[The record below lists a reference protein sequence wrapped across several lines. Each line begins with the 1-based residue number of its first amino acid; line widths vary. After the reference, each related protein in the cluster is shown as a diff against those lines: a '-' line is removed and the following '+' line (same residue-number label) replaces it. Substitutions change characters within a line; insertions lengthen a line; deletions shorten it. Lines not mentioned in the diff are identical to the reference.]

1 MATLGKVCTDQPRKG
16 EKMAAFESKKYSW
29 KSGYS
34 YRVSAETVGN
44 VLEKIE
50 QRKGSA
56 TSEDFLEYSRS
67 EDAETHEMF
76 EWDDAIAAEKYRL
89 RQSAQIINQ
98 LQIEITYEET
108 QTSDTEIILDVPIH
122 TVKTSAF
129 VNVGERYSNR
139 PTEKAT
145 YVNVIDAMK
154 DVDKRKQVLKNASA
168 SLEAFKQKYK
178 GFKEL
183 DRVIIE
189 IDNFQR
195 ALEES

>member
-1 MATLGKVCTDQPRKG
+1 
-16 EKMAAFESKKYSW
+16 MAAFESKKYSW

-34 YRVSAETVGN
+34 YSVSAEIVGN

-56 TSEDFLEYSRS
+56 TSEDFLEYSRN

-98 LQIEITYEET
+98 LQIEITYEEA
-108 QTSDTEIILDVPIH
+108 QTTDTEIILEVPNH
-122 TVKTSAF
+122 TIKTSAF
-129 VNVGERYSNR
+129 VNVGERYSK

-154 DVDKRKQVLKNASA
+154 DADKRKQVLKNASA

>member
-1 MATLGKVCTDQPRKG
+1 
-16 EKMAAFESKKYSW
+16 MAAFESKKYSW

-34 YRVSAETVGN
+34 YRVSAETVGS

-56 TSEDFLEYSRS
+56 TSEDFLEYSRN

-108 QTSDTEIILDVPIH
+108 QTSDTEIILDIPSH

-139 PTEKAT
+139 LTEKAT

-154 DVDKRKQVLKNASA
+154 DADKRKQVLKNASA
-168 SLEAFKQKYK
+168 SLETFKQKYK

-183 DRVIIE
+183 ERVIAE

>member
-1 MATLGKVCTDQPRKG
+1 
-16 EKMAAFESKKYSW
+16 MAAFESKKYSW

-50 QRKGSA
+50 QSKGSA

-98 LQIEITYEET
+98 LQIEITYEEAKT
-108 QTSDTEIILDVPIH
+108 TDTEIILEVPNH
-122 TVKTSAF
+122 TIKTSAF
-129 VNVGERYSNR
+129 VNVGERYSSR

-145 YVNVIDAMK
+145 YVNIIDAMK
-154 DVDKRKQVLKNASA
+154 DADKRKQVLKNASA

-183 DRVIIE
+183 ERVIAE

-195 ALEES
+195 ALEE